1 MLPARK
7 APCNPSSFF
16 GKNYPRA
23 VGKLDDENQLIKGL
37 DARLPNVP
45 LLREG
50 LLFLI
55 RKLPSESTCI
65 LKCAIQCS
73 SQFLEGT
80 HGALC
85 RVRCAYN

>member
-1 MLPARK
+1 MDKAAMLPARK

-50 LLFLI
+50 HLFPI
-55 RKLPSESTCI
+55 KIPI
-65 LKCAIQCS
+65 
-73 SQFLEGT
+73 
-80 HGALC
+80 
-85 RVRCAYN
+85 Y

>member
-1 MLPARK
+1 MACLPLAKAAMLPARK

-50 LLFLI
+50 HPFPI
-55 RKLPSESTCI
+55 KKPIS
-65 LKCAIQCS
+65 
-73 SQFLEGT
+73 
-80 HGALC
+80 
-85 RVRCAYN
+85 

>member
-16 GKNYPRA
+16 GKHYPRA
-23 VGKLDDENQLIKGL
+23 VGKLDDENQLVKGL

-50 LLFLI
+50 QPFPI
-55 RKLPSESTCI
+55 K
-65 LKCAIQCS
+65 K
-73 SQFLEGT
+73 
-80 HGALC
+80 
-85 RVRCAYN
+85 

>member
-50 LLFLI
+50 HLFHHQMKHMHVTNTLANAP
-55 RKLPSESTCI
+55 PST
-65 LKCAIQCS
+65 
-73 SQFLEGT
+73 LEGT
-80 HGALC
+80 HAALC
-85 RVRCAYN
+85 RVSCAYH